1 MLITVFT
8 LWLTILLICSGGI
21 HPNPG
26 PSSIP
31 SSLNS
36 STSHNHSN
44 NSLRSLNLSHN
55 LSFVHYNVQSILNKL
70 DILEAELFELDI
82 LAFTETWLNPTVQSD
97 DLVFQT
103 FHKPERKDRRSDHF
117 GGLLLYVKSG
127 IFYKRRSDLEINGI
141 ECIWIEV
148 VLNKKSLLFGPFY
161 RPPNSSADVYSN
173 IEESISL
180 AVDTGTSDII
190 ITGDFNFNVLNS
202 QAKKKIDSLC
212 SQFSLHQLLTD
223 PSHFTEH
230 SSSLLDLIL
239 VSNKEHL
246 ILHGVGGPF
255 LDQQLRYHCP
265 IYGFCKFSKPKAKAF
280 TRHIWMYNNGN
291 FSLLREKASSIDWH
305 ALENDDISLYASNL
319 NSTILSLTKE
329 CIPNK
334 SIRVRTSDPP
344 WITTLLKR
352 QIRKR
357 KRLYRKAKQ
366 TNLERHWIKF
376 RQLRNETNTMIRNS
390 KQQFYNNIAEKLKSK
405 SLSSKDWWST
415 LKTFI
420 SPNLNSAIPPIEFE
434 GIIYTDDFEK
444 ANLFNNY
451 FQGQTVLDDNN
462 AVLPE
467 LPEPSYLTSLSSI
480 AFDPQEVEE
489 ILRTLKT
496 DKASG
501 PDGLSNR
508 ILKELSHELSSPQQI
523 LILREIPIALQR
535 CKCNPCT

>member
-1 MLITVFT
+1 MLNLVFLMITCNFATIFIGELREGIGRHWGPAGGMMACSYTFSDMTAFALFIIFLCTITRDLRLNKVSLQSCQYIAQDTHSILHSVFLLTLNCHLIHAFSMLSSILDSTSKTQDLILPSQLRSTLPNLRSRSNVQFSCKCLLILLITVFT
-8 LWLTILLICSGGI
+8 LWLTILLLCSSDI
-21 HPNPG
+21 HPNSG
-26 PSSIP
+26 PSSIA

-70 DILEAELFELDI
+70 DILEAELFEFDI

-117 GGLLLYVKSG
+117 GGLLLYVKSE

-148 VLNKKSLLFGPFY
+148 ILNKKSLLFGLFY
-161 RPPNSSADVYSN
+161 RPPNSSADVYTN
-173 IEESISL
+173 TEESISL

-190 ITGDFNFNVLNS
+190 ITGDFNFILY
-202 QAKKKIDSLC
+202 
-212 SQFSLHQLLTD
+212 QLLTD

-246 ILHGVGGPF
+246 ILHDVGDPF

-265 IYGFCKFSKPKAKAF
+265 IYGFCKSSKPQYKAF

-291 FSLLREKASSIDWH
+291 FGLLPEKASSIDWH

-334 SIRVRTSDPP
+334 SIKVRTSDPP
-344 WITTLLKR
+344 WIATLLKR

-390 KQQFYNNIAEKLKSK
+390 KQQFYYNTRLVVNPYN
-405 SLSSKDWWST
+405 
-415 LKTFI
+415 FY
-420 SPNLNSAIPPIEFE
+420 IP
-434 GIIYTDDFEK
+434 
-444 ANLFNNY
+444 
-451 FQGQTVLDDNN
+451 
-462 AVLPE
+462 
-467 LPEPSYLTSLSSI
+467 
-480 AFDPQEVEE
+480 
-489 ILRTLKT
+489 
-496 DKASG
+496 
-501 PDGLSNR
+501 
-508 ILKELSHELSSPQQI
+508 
-523 LILREIPIALQR
+523 
-535 CKCNPCT
+535 